1 MKRYLLGTIAMIMLS
16 SLGAAEN
23 GGTSPDANRHW
34 LMQVGTRNTDAA
46 READF
51 NRWYNEIDI
60 PDVLKVAGYRRAR
73 RGQRLTA
80 PMLPPQVPPEEVDQ
94 YVALY
99 DIESSDIQ
107 RTMLDMLMASKK
119 MEMTGRTTDLLKVVE
134 RVYYRQL
141 GPSRAP
147 VRGPGSGKNHYVLLE
162 RVDCCRDEATD
173 EQLNDWYDTQRV
185 PDMLG
190 IPGIVKATR
199 YQLYR
204 ILMVE
209 PKSVPRFLTVYE
221 FEGDS
226 PQPVLDAR
234 QQLDQSL
241 RSRGAMNELFREHGS
256 AVYQLIRDVPSR

>member
-1 MKRYLLGTIAMIMLS
+1 M
-16 SLGAAEN
+16 AEDA
-23 GGTSPDANRHW
+23 SPPSTDLNRHW
-34 LMQVGTRNTDAA
+34 LMQVGTRNTDPA
-46 READF
+46 RLADF

-73 RGQRLTA
+73 RGERLTE
-80 PMLPPQVPPEEVDQ
+80 PVLPPPSDLPPEELDQ
-94 YVALY
+94 FVALY

-141 GPSRAP
+141 GPVRTPARAS
-147 VRGPGSGKNHYVLLE
+147 GSGKNEYVLLE

-173 EQLNDWYDTQRV
+173 HQLNDWYDTQHI

-190 IPGIVKATR
+190 IAGIARATR

-204 ILMVE
+204 VLMVE

-221 FEGDS
+221 FRGDS
-226 PQPVLDAR
+226 PQAVVEAR
-234 QQLDQSL
+234 QHLNESL
-241 RSRGAMNELFREHGS
+241 RSRGAMSEWFREHGS
-256 AVYQLIRDVPSR
+256 AVYQIIRDVSSR